1 MKATMVL
8 TPLALAMAAVLSVS
22 AYAGNEGGWH
32 PPKPNPQSNNKG
44 GATAL
49 VVDTQ
54 QNYNN
59 KVSNFG
65 TVNNASVS
73 GSIKD
78 ASGNVGVNVAAGD
91 NNQQANAAALAS
103 ADASFVFGTATASTS
118 VLQSGYGNTL
128 NNYSNPNTAS
138 LSNSANNVS
147 GNLGVNVAAGN
158 FNQQKNDLA
167 AAVSNGQYST
177 AGSAASQTSTGNT
190 TVNSANYAYGGT
202 YVSLKLN
209 ADGSYKGTSD
219 QIGNVYLDTWE
230 GQTHPGGSNTG
241 HIDVD
246 SQAQGAKDLNHDGG
260 AFAFKEKGDV
270 DLKGTVSG
278 FIPAI
283 VGFKTPVTNNASL
296 SNSLQNVS
304 GNVGVNIAAGGGN
317 QQSNSLSIA
326 AGCSS
331 CPAGGE
337 PWLLIL
343 AQGFRRQPEP
353 FPSDTGTGHAHAH
366 PFPAAARRPHR
377 PGGDPRLSR
386 PARRRPGLQAGAEHP
401 RAALRRPGRAEDR
414 FQLRRRGSR
423 DHPGE
428 GLRRPARRAGG
439 DPGHARPRRPG
450 DRPHPGL
457 LHARHEALRR
467 IHGHA
472 RAATGSRRRNW
483 NN

>member
-65 TVNNASVS
+65 TLNNASVS

-219 QIGNVYLDTWE
+219 QIGDVYLDTWALSNWSQLKSMSRSVSRFSDASPLLSAVTVAVAVTPPTSTVTVNSVPGSAE
-230 GQTHPGGSNTG
+230 MVRMLPTKDSTGVAGGMVSMVNGTGVDAVPPLMSAVTVEAPSGNGPMPPGG
-241 HIDVD
+241 VRVRVR
-246 SQAQGAKDLNHDGG
+246 L
-260 AFAFKEKGDV
+260 
-270 DLKGTVSG
+270 
-278 FIPAI
+278 
-283 VGFKTPVTNNASL
+283 
-296 SNSLQNVS
+296 
-304 GNVGVNIAAGGGN
+304 
-317 QQSNSLSIA
+317 
-326 AGCSS
+326 
-331 CPAGGE
+331 
-337 PWLLIL
+337 
-343 AQGFRRQPEP
+343 
-353 FPSDTGTGHAHAH
+353 
-366 PFPAAARRPHR
+366 PAAM
-377 PGGDPRLSR
+377 S
-386 PARRRPGLQAGAEHP
+386 PAVRVWLTSA
-401 RAALRRPGRAEDR
+401 
-414 FQLRRRGSR
+414 S
-423 DHPGE
+423 
-428 GLRRPARRAGG
+428 
-439 DPGHARPRRPG
+439 
-450 DRPHPGL
+450 
-457 LHARHEALRR
+457 
-467 IHGHA
+467 
-472 RAATGSRRRNW
+472 
-483 NN
+483 

>member
-22 AYAGNEGGWH
+22 AYAGNEGGHGGWH
-32 PPKPNPQSNNKG
+32 PPKPPHHNPKPDIPASKKG
-44 GATAL
+44 GASA
-49 VVDTQ
+49 VVMDAQ
-54 QNYNN
+54 LNYNN

-65 TVNNASVS
+65 TVNNASVN

-103 ADASFVFGTATASTS
+103 ADTSFVFGTATASTS

-190 TVNSANYAYGGT
+190 TVNSANYAYGGA

-219 QIGNVYLDTWE
+219 QIGDVYLDTWE

-337 PWLLIL
+337 SL
-343 AQGFRRQPEP
+343 GF
-353 FPSDTGTGHAHAH
+353 
-366 PFPAAARRPHR
+366 
-377 PGGDPRLSR
+377 
-386 PARRRPGLQAGAEHP
+386 
-401 RAALRRPGRAEDR
+401 
-414 FQLRRRGSR
+414 
-423 DHPGE
+423 
-428 GLRRPARRAGG
+428 
-439 DPGHARPRRPG
+439 
-450 DRPHPGL
+450 
-457 LHARHEALRR
+457 
-467 IHGHA
+467 
-472 RAATGSRRRNW
+472 
-483 NN
+483 

>member
-65 TVNNASVS
+65 TLNNASVS

-167 AAVSNGQYST
+167 AA
-177 AGSAASQTSTGNT
+177 
-190 TVNSANYAYGGT
+190 
-202 YVSLKLN
+202 
-209 ADGSYKGTSD
+209 GSYKGTSD
-219 QIGNVYLDTWE
+219 QIGDVYLDTWE

-337 PWLLIL
+337 SL
-343 AQGFRRQPEP
+343 GF
-353 FPSDTGTGHAHAH
+353 
-366 PFPAAARRPHR
+366 
-377 PGGDPRLSR
+377 
-386 PARRRPGLQAGAEHP
+386 
-401 RAALRRPGRAEDR
+401 
-414 FQLRRRGSR
+414 
-423 DHPGE
+423 
-428 GLRRPARRAGG
+428 
-439 DPGHARPRRPG
+439 
-450 DRPHPGL
+450 
-457 LHARHEALRR
+457 
-467 IHGHA
+467 
-472 RAATGSRRRNW
+472 
-483 NN
+483 

>member
-54 QNYNN
+54 Q
-59 KVSNFG
+59 
-65 TVNNASVS
+65 
-73 GSIKD
+73 
-78 ASGNVGVNVAAGD
+78 
-91 NNQQANAAALAS
+91 
-103 ADASFVFGTATASTS
+103 
-118 VLQSGYGNTL
+118 
-128 NNYSNPNTAS
+128 
-138 LSNSANNVS
+138 
-147 GNLGVNVAAGN
+147 N

-219 QIGNVYLDTWE
+219 QIGDVYLDTWE

-337 PWLLIL
+337 SL
-343 AQGFRRQPEP
+343 GF
-353 FPSDTGTGHAHAH
+353 
-366 PFPAAARRPHR
+366 
-377 PGGDPRLSR
+377 
-386 PARRRPGLQAGAEHP
+386 
-401 RAALRRPGRAEDR
+401 
-414 FQLRRRGSR
+414 
-423 DHPGE
+423 
-428 GLRRPARRAGG
+428 
-439 DPGHARPRRPG
+439 
-450 DRPHPGL
+450 
-457 LHARHEALRR
+457 
-467 IHGHA
+467 
-472 RAATGSRRRNW
+472 
-483 NN
+483 

>member
-65 TVNNASVS
+65 TLNNASVS

-177 AGSAASQTSTGNT
+177 AGSAASQTTTGNT

-219 QIGNVYLDTWE
+219 QIGDVYLDTWE

-337 PWLLIL
+337 SL
-343 AQGFRRQPEP
+343 GF
-353 FPSDTGTGHAHAH
+353 
-366 PFPAAARRPHR
+366 
-377 PGGDPRLSR
+377 
-386 PARRRPGLQAGAEHP
+386 
-401 RAALRRPGRAEDR
+401 
-414 FQLRRRGSR
+414 
-423 DHPGE
+423 
-428 GLRRPARRAGG
+428 
-439 DPGHARPRRPG
+439 
-450 DRPHPGL
+450 
-457 LHARHEALRR
+457 
-467 IHGHA
+467 
-472 RAATGSRRRNW
+472 
-483 NN
+483 

>member
-1 MKATMVL
+1 M
-8 TPLALAMAAVLSVS
+8 
-22 AYAGNEGGWH
+22 
-32 PPKPNPQSNNKG
+32 
-44 GATAL
+44 
-49 VVDTQ
+49 
-54 QNYNN
+54 
-59 KVSNFG
+59 
-65 TVNNASVS
+65 
-73 GSIKD
+73 
-78 ASGNVGVNVAAGD
+78 
-91 NNQQANAAALAS
+91 
-103 ADASFVFGTATASTS
+103 FGTATASTS

-219 QIGNVYLDTWE
+219 QIGDVYLDTWE

-283 VGFKTPVTNNASL
+283 VGFKTRSPTT
-296 SNSLQNVS
+296 
-304 GNVGVNIAAGGGN
+304 
-317 QQSNSLSIA
+317 
-326 AGCSS
+326 
-331 CPAGGE
+331 PA
-337 PWLLIL
+337 
-343 AQGFRRQPEP
+343 
-353 FPSDTGTGHAHAH
+353 
-366 PFPAAARRPHR
+366 
-377 PGGDPRLSR
+377 
-386 PARRRPGLQAGAEHP
+386 
-401 RAALRRPGRAEDR
+401 
-414 FQLRRRGSR
+414 
-423 DHPGE
+423 
-428 GLRRPARRAGG
+428 
-439 DPGHARPRRPG
+439 
-450 DRPHPGL
+450 
-457 LHARHEALRR
+457 
-467 IHGHA
+467 
-472 RAATGSRRRNW
+472 
-483 NN
+483 